1 MPKKSIPKNKLN
13 PKALALSL
21 GIIGAISIF
30 LLGIL
35 PILFNK
41 WGHNLVLT
49 IGSLYIGY
57 APNLK
62 GAIIGAIWGFLDGFI
77 CGYLIAVLYN
87 KLLK

>member
-1 MPKKSIPKNKLN
+1 MPRKLTPKNKLN

-21 GIIGAISIF
+21 GIIGAVSIF

-35 PILFNK
+35 PILFDK

-57 APNLK
+57 APTFK
-62 GAIIGAIWGFLDGFI
+62 GAIIGALWGFFDGFI
-77 CGYLIAVLYN
+77 GGYLMAILYN